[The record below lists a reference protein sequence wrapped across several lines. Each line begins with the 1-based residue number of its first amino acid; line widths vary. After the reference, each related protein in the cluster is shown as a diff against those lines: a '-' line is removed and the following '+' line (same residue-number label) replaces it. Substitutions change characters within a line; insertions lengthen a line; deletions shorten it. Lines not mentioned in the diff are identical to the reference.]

1 MTRDEVRNLMH
12 DYFDNLLSQEERSS
26 VESYLEEYEDV
37 AQEYELMSKLLV
49 KAESLPIGIKTPDTI
64 IKEISNALMSKSL
77 EKVEKR
83 KQDRI
88 REITEK
94 SDKKSQKKVIK
105 DQRESAGNGAQQAKK
120 TPFLKY
126 IIVLFVLI
134 ALAAGGYFVV
144 KMLDT
149 NLPWTI
155 KAEYGQY
162 QINGIYTPT
171 TELKHNNTLTTFD
184 STRVAILVPDAGR
197 VFVNGFTMVKVVQ
210 GNDVENIISLQS
222 GSLDVKCRIDEPNL
236 KIETMPAML
245 NSLGGDYKVS
255 TYSQEN
261 VKIETGNGAVKI
273 LNPTEELTLIQ
284 RHVCE
289 VKGNGEIGI
298 PYHVNAN
305 EELVTL
311 INKAAFDKNAVTN
324 YSPILELAS
333 STDGISLFYLMK
345 ETKNEADRL
354 AIYMKLNELFP
365 APPGI
370 TQEGI
375 MSLNEKMLN
384 TWREDIIWQL

>member
-49 KAESLPIGIKTPDTI
+49 KAESLPVGIKTPDTI

-94 SDKKSQKKVIK
+94 SDKKSQKKVVK
-105 DQRESAGNGAQQAKK
+105 DQKESAGNGELQTKK

-126 IIVLFVLI
+126 IIVLVVLI
-134 ALAAGGYFVV
+134 ALAAGGYFVL

-171 TELKHNNTLTTFD
+171 TELKLNNTLTTFD

-289 VKGNGEIGI
+289 VKRNGEIGI

-311 INKAAFDKNAVTN
+311 INKAAFDKNAVIN

-375 MSLNEKMLN
+375 MSLNERMLN

>member
-12 DYFDNLLSQEERSS
+12 DYFDNLLAQEERSS
-26 VESYLEEYEDV
+26 VESYLEEYDDV
-37 AQEYELMSKLLV
+37 AKEYELMSKLLV
-49 KAESLPIGIKTPDTI
+49 KAETLPIGIKTPDTI
-64 IKEISNALMSKSL
+64 IKEVSNALMSKSL

-83 KQDRI
+83 KQDKI

-94 SDKKSQKKVIK
+94 SDKKSQKKVLKNEK
-105 DQRESAGNGAQQAKK
+105 DSAGNGEQETKK

-126 IIVLFVLI
+126 IIIFFILI
-134 ALAAGGYFVV
+134 ALAAGGYFVL

-171 TELKHNNTLTTFD
+171 NELQLNNTLTTFD
-184 STRVAILVPDAGR
+184 STRVTILVPDAGR
-197 VFVNGFTMVKVVQ
+197 VFVNSFSMVKVVQ

-222 GSLDVKCRIDEPNL
+222 GSLDVKCKIDEPNL

-245 NSLGGDYKVS
+245 TSLGGDYKVS
-255 TYSQEN
+255 TYAQEN

-273 LNPTEELTLIQ
+273 SNPTEELKLIQ
-284 RHVCE
+284 KHVCE
-289 VKGNGEIGI
+289 VKSNGEIGI
-298 PYHVNAN
+298 PYHVNAG
-305 EELVTL
+305 EELVAL
-311 INKAAFDKNAVTN
+311 INKAAFNKNAVIN
-324 YSPILELAS
+324 YSPILELAT

-345 ETKNEADRL
+345 ETKNETDRL

-375 MSLNEKMLN
+375 MSLNERMLN

>member
-12 DYFDNLLSQEERSS
+12 DYFDNLLPQEERSS

-64 IKEISNALMSKSL
+64 IKQISNELLSKSL
-77 EKVEKR
+77 EKSEKR

-94 SDKKSQKKVIK
+94 SDKKSKKKVVK
-105 DQRESAGNGAQQAKK
+105 DQKETAGNGELQTKK
-120 TPFLKY
+120 APFLKY

-134 ALAAGGYFVV
+134 ALAAGGYFVL

-171 TELKHNNTLTTFD
+171 NELKLNNTLTTFD
-184 STRVAILVPDAGR
+184 STRVTILVPDAGR
-197 VFVNGFTMVKVVQ
+197 VFVNSFTMVKVVQ

-245 NSLGGDYKVS
+245 NSIGGDYKVS

-311 INKAAFDKNAVTN
+311 INKAAFDKNAVIN

-375 MSLNEKMLN
+375 MSLNERMLN
-384 TWREDIIWQL
+384 TWREDIIWQI